1 MGRLRHY
8 AQDTLRKGHNLQE
21 PLHAVRW
28 RFSALGYGT
37 FVRTLINILCFQF
50 NTLHRLIV
58 GNALRRNPFAPFVPC
73 HRIVSSDLKLGGFYG
88 EWGTEGHEGS
98 KCYKKVKML
107 EQEGV
112 FFSDEG
118 VLRNKESMLW
128 SVEDM

>member
-1 MGRLRHY
+1 M
-8 AQDTLRKGHNLQE
+8 E
-21 PLHAVRW
+21 P
-28 RFSALGYGT
+28 

-98 KCYKKVKML
+98 KCFKKVKML

-118 VLRNKESMLW
+118 VLRNKSMLW